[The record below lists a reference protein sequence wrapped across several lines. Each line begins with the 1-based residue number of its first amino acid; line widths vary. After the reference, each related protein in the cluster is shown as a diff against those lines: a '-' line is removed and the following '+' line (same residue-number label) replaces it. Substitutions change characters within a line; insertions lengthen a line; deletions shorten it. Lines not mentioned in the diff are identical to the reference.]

1 MMNKVRETLKKAGIE
16 PGDTILVAC
25 SGGPDSVALL
35 IALYRLGLNSSP
47 GLKLSVAH
55 YDHGLRGEES
65 RRDARFVR
73 DLAHTFEV
81 PFYQGRGNVKAHA
94 HTQGITIQEAA
105 RDLRYAFLRAV
116 RKKAGTKW
124 IATAH
129 TMDDQAEEVVLRL
142 IRGAGLSGLA
152 GIPLKTNDMI
162 IRPLLHIEKK
172 EIMAFLKD
180 SGQSFCEDSSNIDPK
195 YMRNRIRHQLIP
207 LLKEI
212 NPSFLKAIKRTTQVL
227 SDDRAYLHEKAEEAM
242 NSAIVYSGH
251 GVGARHA
258 VPLHLELSVQK
269 LSEYHPSILRQAI
282 KSAINHIEPGI
293 LRCLR
298 SDHINAVL
306 NLIRLGK
313 TSKEVV
319 LPKGI
324 IVRRSY
330 NRLSFT
336 RKDGEGRHREDV
348 GASHEITCLAKGV
361 SPPCKL
367 NLSSPMGILTMTYNK
382 SMSPER
388 LRQKKIPKKLYI
400 DADLLKYP
408 LTVRPRMAGERFWP
422 LGAPRPYKLKELLI
436 ARKIPRH
443 LRRYIPLVIS
453 DDQVV
458 AVAGIE
464 VSEPFKITGKTKK
477 MVEILWEPSKELAR
491 ELSLVNTKSIGTE
504 MES

>member
-1 MMNKVRETLKKAGIE
+1 MLNKVRETLKKAGIE
-16 PGDTILVAC
+16 PEDTILVAC

-35 IALYRLGLNSSP
+35 VALYRLGMDSP
-47 GLKLSVAH
+47 LGLKLSVAH

-73 DLAHTFEV
+73 DLAHTLEV

-94 HTQGITIQEAA
+94 HIQGITIQEAA

-116 RKKAGTKW
+116 RKKTGIKW

-162 IRPLLHIEKK
+162 IRPLLYIEKK

-212 NPSFLKAIKRTTQVL
+212 NPSFLNAIKRTTQVL
-227 SDDRAYLHEKAEEAM
+227 GDDHAYLHEMAGEAM

-251 GVGARHA
+251 GV
-258 VPLHLELSVQK
+258 LELSVQK

-282 KSAINHIEPGI
+282 KSAINHIEPRI

-324 IVRRSY
+324 IVKRSY
-330 NRLSFT
+330 NGLSFT
-336 RKDGEGRHREDV
+336 RKDGEGRHPEDV
-348 GASHEITCLAKGV
+348 GASHEITCLAKGI

-367 NLSSPMGILTMTYNK
+367 NLSSPIGILTMTYNK

-400 DADLLKYP
+400 DADSLKYP

-477 MVEILWEPSKELAR
+477 MVEILWKPSKELAR
-491 ELSLVNTKSIGTE
+491 ELSLVNTKSIRTE
-504 MES
+504 IES